1 MATMR
6 ASTMWAPVRRPA
18 MRTSNRRACR
28 VVNFAA
34 GEPGSKI
41 PEGLVAQPPPVP
53 LPPELQ
59 AKRDEAAKAAA
70 LEAKLKVQAAKAA
83 SDAAK
88 AKARAEAIAAAEAAK
103 RAADPERPARPS
115 MDAVEAELELQSDDS
130 VPADASG
137 SWDEL
142 IPENETDE
150 EYLTRVRLRPIH
162 GRLALCRNEP
172 SLMPYEQLLYGRYQ
186 RFEGRLEEIEQNH
199 GSLQAFAE
207 AYKEYGLHPKP
218 GGSPGDVRYVEY
230 APGAKRLSLMGD
242 FNGWKAWEFEGVVDE
257 FGKWVVDVP
266 AAAGLTHGSQVRV
279 VMESHDGRQF
289 DRVPSWIQRI
299 VQCCDEESG
308 EARCYHNGVYH
319 DPPPGERHEFVHE
332 KPKIKPA
339 SLRIYEAHVGMSSEE
354 QRCGTYRE
362 FADEVLPKVHE
373 LGYNCV
379 QLMAV
384 ADHAYYACFGYQV
397 TNFFAAAHRSGGPE
411 DLKYLVDKCHGLGMQ
426 CFMDVVHA
434 HASDNAIDGLNE
446 FDGTGGHLFH
456 EDPGLGWHGLWGT
469 RMFDFGKYET
479 LRFLLSNIR
488 YWSEEFKFDG
498 FRFDGV
504 TAMLYTHRG
513 IHWDFIGGHSE
524 FYGDHADNDACVYL
538 MLANQMLRDDPK
550 FGPAA
555 VTIAEDVSG
564 QTGVCRPVWHGGLG
578 FDLRLSMGPPDHWAR
593 LAHEPDFNWSPSRV
607 VSLVT
612 GRNPEPAVSY
622 LESHDQCLVGD
633 KTFAFTLMDAAM
645 YGCMSKTREEGVH
658 PAVERGVALHKMARL
673 LQLTLGGEAWLNFMG
688 NEFGHPEWVDFPREG
703 NGESFNHAR
712 RQWSLR
718 DDEDLFY
725 SDLARFDGALMRSDE
740 TCGLLA
746 SNRGGFAP
754 TVHHCKD
761 DSGVLAFHVGHNCL
775 VVANL
780 HPHESYPFYKV
791 GSERAGRYEL
801 VLDTDAA
808 QFGGWGRIDPTVTTP
823 ETEGGPCDWQGT
835 GVPLYLPSRS
845 AQIYRLCEEWD
856 APEVDL
862 YAYHNDSDLGYAGDY
877 DDDYDTGGGGD
888 DAVWY

>member
-1 MATMR
+1 
-6 ASTMWAPVRRPA
+6 
-18 MRTSNRRACR
+18 
-28 VVNFAA
+28 VNFAA

-115 MDAVEAELELQSDDS
+115 MESIEAELELQSDDS

-199 GSLQAFAE
+199 GTIQAFAE

-242 FNGWKAWEFEGVVDE
+242 FNGWKAWEFEGAVDE

-279 VMESHDGRQF
+279 VMESHDDRQF
-289 DRVPSWIQRI
+289 DRVPAWIQRI

-332 KPKIKPA
+332 KPKIKPP

-513 IHWDFIGGHSE
+513 IHWDFIGG
-524 FYGDHADNDACVYL
+524 
-538 MLANQMLRDDPK
+538 K
-550 FGPAA
+550 F
-555 VTIAEDVSG
+555 IFFF
-564 QTGVCRPVWHGGLG
+564 R
-578 FDLRLSMGPPDHWAR
+578 
-593 LAHEPDFNWSPSRV
+593 
-607 VSLVT
+607 
-612 GRNPEPAVSY
+612 
-622 LESHDQCLVGD
+622 
-633 KTFAFTLMDAAM
+633 
-645 YGCMSKTREEGVH
+645 
-658 PAVERGVALHKMARL
+658 
-673 LQLTLGGEAWLNFMG
+673 MG
-688 NEFGHPEWVDFPREG
+688 N
-703 NGESFNHAR
+703 
-712 RQWSLR
+712 
-718 DDEDLFY
+718 
-725 SDLARFDGALMRSDE
+725 
-740 TCGLLA
+740 
-746 SNRGGFAP
+746 
-754 TVHHCKD
+754 
-761 DSGVLAFHVGHNCL
+761 
-775 VVANL
+775 
-780 HPHESYPFYKV
+780 
-791 GSERAGRYEL
+791 
-801 VLDTDAA
+801 
-808 QFGGWGRIDPTVTTP
+808 
-823 ETEGGPCDWQGT
+823 
-835 GVPLYLPSRS
+835 
-845 AQIYRLCEEWD
+845 
-856 APEVDL
+856 
-862 YAYHNDSDLGYAGDY
+862 
-877 DDDYDTGGGGD
+877 
-888 DAVWY
+888 

>member
-1 MATMR
+1 
-6 ASTMWAPVRRPA
+6 MWAPVRRPP
-18 MRTSNRRACR
+18 MRPSNRRACR

-115 MDAVEAELELQSDDS
+115 MESVEAELELQSDDS

-199 GSLQAFAE
+199 GTIQAFAE
-207 AYKEYGLHPKP
+207 AYKKYGLHPKP

-242 FNGWKAWEFEGVVDE
+242 FNGWTAWEFEGVVDE

-319 DPPPGERHEFVHE
+319 DPPPGERHEWVHE
-332 KPKIKPA
+332 KPKIKPP

-513 IHWDFIGGHSE
+513 IHWDFIGG
-524 FYGDHADNDACVYL
+524 
-538 MLANQMLRDDPK
+538 K
-550 FGPAA
+550 F
-555 VTIAEDVSG
+555 IFFF
-564 QTGVCRPVWHGGLG
+564 R
-578 FDLRLSMGPPDHWAR
+578 
-593 LAHEPDFNWSPSRV
+593 
-607 VSLVT
+607 
-612 GRNPEPAVSY
+612 
-622 LESHDQCLVGD
+622 
-633 KTFAFTLMDAAM
+633 
-645 YGCMSKTREEGVH
+645 
-658 PAVERGVALHKMARL
+658 
-673 LQLTLGGEAWLNFMG
+673 MG
-688 NEFGHPEWVDFPREG
+688 N
-703 NGESFNHAR
+703 
-712 RQWSLR
+712 
-718 DDEDLFY
+718 
-725 SDLARFDGALMRSDE
+725 
-740 TCGLLA
+740 
-746 SNRGGFAP
+746 
-754 TVHHCKD
+754 
-761 DSGVLAFHVGHNCL
+761 
-775 VVANL
+775 
-780 HPHESYPFYKV
+780 
-791 GSERAGRYEL
+791 
-801 VLDTDAA
+801 
-808 QFGGWGRIDPTVTTP
+808 
-823 ETEGGPCDWQGT
+823 
-835 GVPLYLPSRS
+835 
-845 AQIYRLCEEWD
+845 
-856 APEVDL
+856 
-862 YAYHNDSDLGYAGDY
+862 
-877 DDDYDTGGGGD
+877 
-888 DAVWY
+888 